1 MIPGIFE
8 ALMLICFAASW
19 PFNLKKAYLART
31 NVGTSLIFMLIILA
45 GYIFGIINKVVN
57 DDFTYVLGFYILDL
71 ALVSAGVLIY
81 MRNRRFDM
89 EKTAQHA

>member
-19 PFNLKKAYLART
+19 PFNLKKAYSSKT
-31 NVGTSLIFMLIILA
+31 NVGTSLIFMLIVLA
-45 GYIFGIINKVVN
+45 GYLFGIANKIVN
-57 DDFTYVLGFYILDL
+57 NDITYVMGFYILDL

-81 MRNRRFDM
+81 MRNRRLDIDGAA
-89 EKTAQHA
+89 KSA